1 MATLARTSAG
11 FCIEIPAEAARGDK
25 TFVLPPATSH
35 LIQNPNVGT
44 NPNLLVE
51 LGKRLLET
59 AKTGDVVHVKE
70 LLGRGAPMTADWLGT
85 SPLHHAAFF
94 GHYKTAELLLQS
106 GCSRDARTKVE
117 KTALHL
123 AACAGNSDIVE
134 LLLKANSE
142 VNCADMLKMTPL
154 HWAVESGDCKSVEL
168 LLRHGADI
176 YVENKF
182 DKSPLEIASDK
193 GNTDI
198 YEMLLNAE
206 SYRMHANNTAESEL
220 ATRTISTEMN
230 AHQQYDL
237 TETITV
243 PPAAHQELVPTSDSI
258 KLLSNYGIR
267 MLPEDDSGDASVAM
281 SGGTVS
287 LTEAGKRILNDTSNP
302 SVIKKLVAT
311 PKLQTVQI
319 KQEGSATPKIIRIN
333 GSTANIKSENSNSS
347 VIQPATRVIR
357 LSTSQLQNI
366 KLAAGL
372 KGQKVVLANSKA
384 GTAMST
390 TTSPSVTTSASS
402 NSSSTIRIVKVGN
415 QPKKT
420 IAIMPAASTASS
432 TANNSTT
439 PLTTSLINLAGNSN
453 LDSNNSTDN
462 SRMELKRKIA
472 EKEDEAKRILE
483 EYEQKLAEA
492 KRLREELE
500 KKSVVDE
507 MDET

>member
-1 MATLARTSAG
+1 
-11 FCIEIPAEAARGDK
+11 
-25 TFVLPPATSH
+25 
-35 LIQNPNVGT
+35 
-44 NPNLLVE
+44 
-51 LGKRLLET
+51 
-59 AKTGDVVHVKE
+59 
-70 LLGRGAPMTADWLGT
+70 
-85 SPLHHAAFF
+85 
-94 GHYKTAELLLQS
+94 
-106 GCSRDARTKVE
+106 
-117 KTALHL
+117 
-123 AACAGNSDIVE
+123 
-134 LLLKANSE
+134 
-142 VNCADMLKMTPL
+142 
-154 HWAVESGDCKSVEL
+154 
-168 LLRHGADI
+168 
-176 YVENKF
+176 
-182 DKSPLEIASDK
+182 
-193 GNTDI
+193 
-198 YEMLLNAE
+198 MLLNAE

-220 ATRTISTEMN
+220 ATRTISAEMN

-287 LTEAGKRILNDTSNP
+287 LTEAGKRILNDTSSSNP
-302 SVIKKLVAT
+302 SPIKKLVAT

-333 GSTANIKSENSNSS
+333 GSTIPSKSENSNSS
-347 VIQPATRVIR
+347 LIQPATRVIR

-372 KGQKVVLANSKA
+372 KGQKVVLASSKA

-390 TTSPSVTTSASS
+390 TTSPSVTTSAS
-402 NSSSTIRIVKVGN
+402 NSTIRIVKVGN

-420 IAIMPAASTASS
+420 IAIMPAAANS
-432 TANNSTT
+432 ANNSAN
-439 PLTTSLINLAGNSN
+439 SLVM
-453 LDSNNSTDN
+453 DSNNSAD

>member
-1 MATLARTSAG
+1 
-11 FCIEIPAEAARGDK
+11 
-25 TFVLPPATSH
+25 
-35 LIQNPNVGT
+35 
-44 NPNLLVE
+44 
-51 LGKRLLET
+51 
-59 AKTGDVVHVKE
+59 
-70 LLGRGAPMTADWLGT
+70 
-85 SPLHHAAFF
+85 
-94 GHYKTAELLLQS
+94 
-106 GCSRDARTKVE
+106 
-117 KTALHL
+117 
-123 AACAGNSDIVE
+123 
-134 LLLKANSE
+134 
-142 VNCADMLKMTPL
+142 
-154 HWAVESGDCKSVEL
+154 
-168 LLRHGADI
+168 
-176 YVENKF
+176 
-182 DKSPLEIASDK
+182 
-193 GNTDI
+193 
-198 YEMLLNAE
+198 
-206 SYRMHANNTAESEL
+206 
-220 ATRTISTEMN
+220 MN

-258 KLLSNYGIR
+258 KLLSNYGMR

-347 VIQPATRVIR
+347 LIQPATRVIR

-372 KGQKVVLANSKA
+372 KGQKVVLASSKA

-390 TTSPSVTTSASS
+390 TTSPSVTTSAS
-402 NSSSTIRIVKVGN
+402 NSTIRIVKVGN

-420 IAIMPAASTASS
+420 IAIMPAAANS
-432 TANNSTT
+432 ANNSAN
-439 PLTTSLINLAGNSN
+439 SLVM
-453 LDSNNSTDN
+453 DSNNSAAD

-492 KRLREELE
+492 KKLREELE

>member
-1 MATLARTSAG
+1 MGNKSEIEWGTSGHLEFFTFGAWYHLFDIMATLARTSTG

-59 AKTGDVVHVKE
+59 AKTGDVGHVKE
-70 LLGRGAPMTADWLGT
+70 LLGKGAPMTADWLGT

-94 GHYKTAELLLQS
+94 GHSKTAELLLQH

-134 LLLKANSE
+134 LLLRANAE
-142 VNCADMLKMTPL
+142 VNCIDMLRMTPL

-168 LLRHGADI
+168 LLRYGADI

-206 SYRMHANNTAESEL
+206 SYRMVGNGNLESEI
-220 ATRTISTEMN
+220 ATRTIATELN
-230 AHQQYDL
+230 AHEQYDL

-243 PPAAHQELVPTSDSI
+243 PPAAHQGLVPTSDSI
-258 KLLSNYGIR
+258 KLLSNYGIK
-267 MLPEDDSGDASVAM
+267 MLPEDDDISASM

-287 LTEAGKRILNDTSNP
+287 LTEAGKRILNDTSSP
-302 SVIKKLVAT
+302 IKKLVAT
-311 PKLQTVQI
+311 PKLQAVQI
-319 KQEGSATPKIIRIN
+319 KQEGSSTPKIIRIN
-333 GSTANIKSENSNSS
+333 GTSANLKTENSNSS
-347 VIQPATRVIR
+347 TIQPATRVIR

-366 KLAAGL
+366 KLAEGL
-372 KGQKVVLANSKA
+372 KGQKVVIANKA
-384 GTAMST
+384 GSSTATT
-390 TTSPSVTTSASS
+390 TTSTTPSSA
-402 NSSSTIRIVKVGN
+402 IRIVKVGN

-420 IAIMPAASTASS
+420 IAIMPAANSPVT
-432 TANNSTT
+432 NNS
-439 PLTTSLINLAGNSN
+439 PNISSQESSSS
-453 LDSNNSTDN
+453 DS
-462 SRMELKRKIA
+462 SRLELKRKLA
-472 EKEDEAKRILE
+472 ETEDAAKRILE

-492 KRLREELE
+492 KRLRDEL
-500 KKSVVDE
+500 VQ
-507 MDET
+507 